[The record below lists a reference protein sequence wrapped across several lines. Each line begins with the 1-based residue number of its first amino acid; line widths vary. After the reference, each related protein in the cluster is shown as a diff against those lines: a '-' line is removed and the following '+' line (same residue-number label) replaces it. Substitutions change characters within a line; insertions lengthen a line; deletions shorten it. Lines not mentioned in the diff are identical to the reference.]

1 MNEDRTKELVAEA
14 KAIARKVD
22 SWISLSN
29 ALCDP
34 VGGLI
39 VRYFPD
45 PEQRQ
50 AFLQSP
56 EYEELNKL
64 LLRTI
69 KRKGLFPRA
78 SNGRDGVRD

>member
-1 MNEDRTKELVAEA
+1 MNQDQAKQLVADA

-22 SWISLSN
+22 SWINLSN
-29 ALCDP
+29 ALYDP

-45 PEQRQ
+45 REQRE
-50 AFLQSP
+50 AFLSSS

-69 KRKGLFPRA
+69 KRKGLFPHA
-78 SNGRDGVRD
+78 SNGRNGARE